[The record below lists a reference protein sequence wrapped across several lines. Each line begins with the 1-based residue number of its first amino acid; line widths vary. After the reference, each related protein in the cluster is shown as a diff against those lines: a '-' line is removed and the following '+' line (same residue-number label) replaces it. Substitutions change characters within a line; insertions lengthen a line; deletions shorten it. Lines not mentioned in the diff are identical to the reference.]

1 MIASDGFLR
10 CAALDGRVRIEA
22 SAPFS
27 LEALFLGSPGR
38 PSWSDLRALGPFRF
52 STESC
57 NSADEC
63 SSPWIERDFA
73 DSVLSCGSGGNALV
87 DILPRHEPSNS
98 LRIPSAMDFA
108 FAQQWAQIGHV
119 CFHGALLRVDGK
131 GVLVVGTRA
140 AGKSVLSASALAAG
154 GAIVTDD
161 YLLLGENGG
170 DLVGERIRRFL
181 SLRLSWAADSLI
193 SGSDEPWAVDRS
205 GRRAFLR
212 LESNDERFPPFSPI
226 DRIWVL
232 RRPRSGRQDQSA
244 LEKIS
249 HADVHAAIVSAIQ
262 PLLLGRDFPRERKKL
277 LALIAR
283 LVSSVPAARIETGQ
297 DIVRE
302 PRSAWTRLLHCQL

>member
-1 MIASDGFLR
+1 MIAGNGYLS

-38 PSWSDLRALGPFRF
+38 PSWNDLRALAPFSF
-52 STESC
+52 SNESNNGGEQC
-57 NSADEC
+57 L
-63 SSPWIERDFA
+63 SPWIERDFA
-73 DSVLSCGSGGNALV
+73 DSVLSCASGANAQV
-87 DILPRHEPSNS
+87 DILPRHEPSNA

-108 FAQQWAQIGHV
+108 FAQQWAQVGHV

-140 AGKSVLSASALAAG
+140 AGKSVLSASAHAAG

-161 YLLLGENGG
+161 YLLVGDKGG
-170 DLVGERIRRFL
+170 NLLGERIRRFL

-193 SGSDEPWAVDRS
+193 SDSTERWTVDRT

-212 LESNDERFPPFSPI
+212 LESDDDRFPPFSAI

-232 RRPRSGRQDQSA
+232 RRPRSGRQDQSM

-249 HADVHAAIVSAIQ
+249 QADVHAAIVSAIQ
-262 PLLLGRDFPRERKKL
+262 PLLLGRDFPHERRNL

-302 PRSAWTRLLHCQL
+302 PRSAWTRLLQSQP